1 MKLLIT
7 GSGGRVGRA
16 LYVRLAREHVV
27 EGLDRSPSSTVHH
40 VGELSDAALL
50 ARALDG
56 VDAVL
61 HVAALHAPHVG
72 WASEAEFQR
81 VNVEGTAAL
90 VEAAR
95 RAGVRRIVY
104 TSSTAVYGHAA
115 TPPGRAG
122 WVDESLAPE
131 PETIYHRSKLAAE
144 ALLREAALAGGPSLR
159 ILRMSRCFPEP
170 APVMAA
176 FRLHRGVDARDVA
189 AAHALALAHAGP
201 PHATFVVSGA
211 TPFLR
216 ADAEAL
222 WHDAPA
228 VLAAR
233 APALVAAFGA
243 RGWPLPA
250 RIDRVYDAGAAA
262 SELGW
267 RPAHGWDEV
276 LAQHDRGS
284 SEVLPSL
291 RDFTAA
297 VD

>member
-7 GSGGRVGRA
+7 GSGGRIGRA
-16 LYVRLAREHVV
+16 LYVRLAREHAV
-27 EGLDRSPSSTVHH
+27 EGLDRSPASTVHH
-40 VGELSDAALL
+40 LGELSDAALL

-72 WASEAEFQR
+72 WASEAEFRR

-104 TSSTAVYGHAA
+104 TSSTAVYGLAA
-115 TPPGRAG
+115 TPDGRAG
-122 WVDESLAPE
+122 WVDEALAPE
-131 PETIYHRSKLAAE
+131 PETVYHRTKLEAE

-176 FRLHRGVDARDVA
+176 FRLHRGIDARDVA
-189 AAHALALAHAGP
+189 AGHALALAHAGP
-201 PHATFVVSGA
+201 PHATYVLSGA
-211 TPFLR
+211 TPFVPG
-216 ADAEAL
+216 DVESL
-222 WHDAPA
+222 WRDAPA
-228 VLAAR
+228 VLAER
-233 APALVAAFGA
+233 APALVAAFAA

-250 RIDRVYDAGAAA
+250 RIDRVYDASAARRD
-262 SELGW
+262 LGW
-267 RPAHGWDEV
+267 RPAHDWTEV

-284 SEVLPSL
+284 AEVLPSL
-291 RDFTAA
+291 RGFTAA
-297 VD
+297 TE